1 MNIIVLPYYLK
12 RVGWIILGLC
22 IPMLFLLKELG
33 MEKEKSLQLVSLI
46 GLIGFL
52 MTILSA
58 HKNENEEYRNLR
70 TTLLAKSFLN
80 VIIFTF
86 VNNLFRL
93 LGLFTYEGGS
103 IFASPIGLIYFAG
116 IMYYFLFWTSSETIK
131 NNKK

>member
-12 RVGWIILGLC
+12 KIGWIILGLC

-33 MEKEKSLQLVSLI
+33 MGKEKSLQLVSLI

-58 HKNENEEYRNLR
+58 HKNENEAYRNLR
-70 TTLLAKSFLN
+70 TVLLAKSFLN
-80 VIIFTF
+80 VILLTF
-86 VNNLFRL
+86 VNNLFEL
-93 LGLFTYEGGS
+93 LGLFTLDGGS

-116 IMYYFLFWTSSETIK
+116 VMYYFFYWMQSENLRK
-131 NNKK
+131 

>member
-12 RVGWIILGLC
+12 KVGWVILGLC

-33 MEKEKSLQLVSLI
+33 MGKEKSLQLVSLI

-58 HKNENEEYRNLR
+58 HKNENEAYRNLR
-70 TTLLAKSFLN
+70 TVLLAKSFLN
-80 VIIFTF
+80 VILLTF
-86 VNNLFRL
+86 VNNLFEL
-93 LGLFTYEGGS
+93 LGLFTLDGGS

-116 IMYYFLFWTSSETIK
+116 VMYYFFYWMQSENLRK
-131 NNKK
+131 